1 MSHYEIIGLWWQS
14 ELGYIEHLALS
25 KEYTFTRY
33 VHINL
38 IHFNVFF
45 LFQYNIVWHIF
56 QRGAQSVQMWA
67 LIIQNYIIPFSKW
80 ILKMLSIRMLWN
92 ISERKSE
99 VQKELSWWTNSYQL
113 KVFIGLQ
120 ADIIS
125 LFKTDSQQT
134 EECSVAQQRYLRWQD
149 IFLCYQFICAYVQA
163 WSMICIVFVS
173 VSLLIKCVLPENLEI
188 TRICIH
194 YRETCS
200 LLTCYGY
207 VLPEGSQRK

>member
-1 MSHYEIIGLWWQS
+1 
-14 ELGYIEHLALS
+14 
-25 KEYTFTRY
+25 
-33 VHINL
+33 
-38 IHFNVFF
+38 
-45 LFQYNIVWHIF
+45 
-56 QRGAQSVQMWA
+56 MWA

-99 VQKELSWWTNSYQL
+99 VQKELSWWINSYQL

-120 ADIIS
+120 ADVIS
-125 LFKTDSQQT
+125 LFETDSQQT

-173 VSLLIKCVLPENLEI
+173 VSLLIKRVLPENLKI
-188 TRICIH
+188 PRICIH

-200 LLTCYGY
+200 LPTCYGY
-207 VLPEGSQRK
+207 VLPEGSQRKQEPSEGCTHLDALWSRASPKSWHAWWSCKTPGSGNPCNSKWAWSSLLWQIMNA